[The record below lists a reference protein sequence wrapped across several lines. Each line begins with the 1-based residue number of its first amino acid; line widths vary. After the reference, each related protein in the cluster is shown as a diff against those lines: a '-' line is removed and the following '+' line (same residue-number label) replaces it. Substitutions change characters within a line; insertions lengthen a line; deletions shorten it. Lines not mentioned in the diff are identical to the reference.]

1 MEHRIILHF
10 TESNQVGDAVVRCR
24 QQFLGD
30 VIEFLPV
37 AFLRPV
43 TRSLWQILR
52 IVLTYVI
59 RIVKKV
65 LTIEFYYRQRLTK

>member
-10 TESNQVGDAVVRCR
+10 AESNQVGDAIIGGRE
-24 QQFLGD
+24 QFLGD
-30 VIEFLPV
+30 VIKFLPV

-43 TRSLWQILR
+43 PRSLWQILR